1 MSMDNAQ
8 SEEISLQHNNAQS
21 LLDAS
26 SVRLEWNALVEAL
39 AKQAITPMGKAL
51 ASQLRPN
58 LSRDD
63 VEHSL
68 GLIEDLRD
76 LMHEGCAPR
85 MSGLADIR
93 ELLRRAK
100 RDADLDSLEI
110 LHIGHSLEVL
120 VELRTA
126 FRECE
131 APNSKA
137 RDLVRDIGDYGPLA
151 KSIQW
156 SIDPTGTI
164 LDEASGN
171 LRRLRRMSK
180 ALREEIKTRLDAI
193 LQKLS
198 SSGILQEN
206 YYTERNDRYVVPV
219 RSDRRG
225 GFKGIVHDASNS
237 GQTLFIE
244 PQELIEPGNKWR
256 VAEASVQEEERRII
270 ASLIARIAERS
281 KQMLEDMQRAATLD
295 AFLARARLAD
305 LLEAEVP
312 TISDKPSLDLQ
323 GARHPGLLL
332 AFFSQGG
339 REAMRA
345 VVANDIVIQEPSR
358 ALVISG
364 PNAGGKTIALKTA
377 GLCALMLRAG
387 LPIPAMA
394 SSKLSLF
401 ADVLAVLGDEQ
412 SVDAHLSTFSAHV
425 MALEQ
430 MLQRTRQQGE
440 QSETCLCMIDE
451 IARGTD
457 PEQGACL
464 GQAFLEKLVDA
475 NAMIIVTT
483 HYDRLKALALDDDR
497 FRNAAVQ
504 LDPGGQRPSF
514 RLHLNQPGGSSAF
527 AIARNLGVDDQ
538 VLQRAKALSSPDTQR
553 VDSYLDE
560 LAKER
565 SQVAQMRRE
574 LERAQKKI
582 SDKEIKLQQERAAIK
597 QQRMELRAQSR
608 AELLG
613 DVHKARREVAE
624 IIAELQRGGIS
635 AKRADKAA
643 HALKAIEGR
652 VEARLSQSADDD
664 SPQQAQ
670 EIEFRVGQKVWHKG
684 LKREATIL
692 ELKGRQLELQCGA
705 LRSRV
710 KINQIRALSAD
721 EQQSASQ
728 SEKKNKKLKKYKNFI
743 DLKRNFSDS
752 NVQAARAPRSTYNTL
767 DLRGQRVEE
776 AMENCERFFDQKLRD
791 NTMTVFLLHGHGTGA
806 LREALRR
813 ELPASD
819 YVSHL
824 RPADEDDGG
833 EAFTMVELA

>member
-1 MSMDNAQ
+1 MT
-8 SEEISLQHNNAQS
+8 SENENSQHGRSSDDKSQK
-21 LLDAS
+21 LLLAS
-26 SVRLEWNALVEAL
+26 SVRLEWDALVAAL
-39 AKQAITPMGKAL
+39 AKQAITPMGRAEL
-51 ASQLRPN
+51 GQLRPD
-58 LSRDD
+58 LERDE

-68 GLIEDLRD
+68 GLIEELRN
-76 LMHEGCAPR
+76 LIHEGCAPR

-100 RDADLDSLEI
+100 RDADLDSLE
-110 LHIGHSLEVL
+110 LLQVGHSLEIL
-120 VELRTA
+120 AELRAA
-126 FRECE
+126 FRNCE
-131 APNSKA
+131 VPSA
-137 RDLVRDIGDYGPLA
+137 RARELVQDMGDYAPLA

-156 SIDPTGTI
+156 SIDPSGAI
-164 LDEASGN
+164 LDEASDN

-193 LQKLS
+193 LGKLS

-206 YYTERNDRYVVPV
+206 YYTERNDRYVLPV

-244 PQELIEPGNKWR
+244 PQELVEPGNKWR
-256 VAEASVQEEERRII
+256 IAEASVQEEEQRII
-270 ASLIARIAERS
+270 AALIARIAERS
-281 KQMLEDMQRAATLD
+281 VHMLADMQGAATLD

-312 TISDKPSLDLQ
+312 SISAKPSLDLQ

-332 AFFSQGG
+332 AFFNQGG
-339 REAMRA
+339 RDAMRA
-345 VVANDIVIQEPSR
+345 VVANDIIIQEPSR

-401 ADVLAVLGDEQ
+401 TDVLAVLGDEQ
-412 SVDAHLSTFSAHV
+412 SVDAHLSTFSAHI

-430 MLQRTRQQGE
+430 MLQRSQNQQQQGA
-440 QSETCLCMIDE
+440 TTLCMIDE

-475 NAMIIVTT
+475 NAMVIVTT

-504 LDPGGQRPSF
+504 LDPQGQRPSF

-527 AIARNLGVDDQ
+527 AIARNLGINDR
-538 VLQRAKALSSPDTQR
+538 VLQRARELSSPDTQR

-565 SQVAQMRRE
+565 SQVAHTRHE
-574 LERAQKKI
+574 LERARKKMN
-582 SDKEIKLQQERAAIK
+582 DNEAKLKEERASLK
-597 QQRMELRAQSR
+597 QQRLELRAQSR

-624 IIAELQRGGIS
+624 IIADLQRGGIS

-652 VEARLSQSADDD
+652 VEARLKHSSDGERD
-664 SPQQAQ
+664 QQAQ
-670 EIEFRVGQKVWHKG
+670 NFSFSVGQKVWHKG
-684 LKREATIL
+684 LNREATIL
-692 ELKGRQLELQCGA
+692 EIKGKHIELQCGA
-705 LRSRV
+705 LRTRV
-710 KINQIRALSAD
+710 KIQQIRPLRDDDKQAPKVS
-721 EQQSASQ
+721 
-728 SEKKNKKLKKYKNFI
+728 KKLKKYKDFNA
-743 DLKRNFSDS
+743 LKNNFSVS
-752 NVQAARAPRSTYNTL
+752 AASPSRPPRSSYNTL

-776 AMENCERFFDQKLRD
+776 ALENCERFFDQRLRD

-813 ELPASD
+813 ELPGSD
-819 YVSHL
+819 YVSSL